1 MVNTRMQ
8 LTENVLLAV
17 LIETDLPIA
26 ASLELDDEL
35 FKRLLQSFLA
45 LLFSVRVDHVR
56 HLGAW
61 FLRLL
66 HLHVLRRLLLLHCY
80 LKFD

>member
-1 MVNTRMQ
+1 MQ

-17 LIETDLPIA
+17 LVETDLPIA

-35 FKRLLQSFLA
+35 FKRLLQPFLA

-56 HLGAW
+56 HLGA
-61 FLRLL
+61 
-66 HLHVLRRLLLLHCY
+66 
-80 LKFD
+80 